1 MSALQRFLLFW
12 SRRLLLL
19 NVVLLGMVCVLYG
32 ELVLRGHG
40 RLYEER
46 VVEFRLLGDLD
57 FFRTEPGLENL
68 LLPTLGA
75 AFRWGWMTIGFE
87 YTEATFVVFA
97 AVPYA
102 LFIYGLTRYV
112 ARRAHGGRLLAMG
125 TALALYTSGMIPYM
139 TSWGGYVDGLSYLLL
154 LPVLIWPRSL
164 LVYAV
169 TFILQCTNH
178 YLGAVAQLLLA
189 FVWHSLT
196 ALGKEDTAE
205 DGVRYWCATF
215 LPRAALSA
223 VVLAAFI
230 LFWQLNYPEAAGA
243 RQAIVSQKWEDPE
256 GVLNE
261 VVSRFPWTLLST
273 LKLGLL
279 PVVALMAATL
289 PAQRARAA
297 VLAVP
302 FLAAAVLTFAFLD
315 ITRVATMVVMP
326 ALLVTILVAGRDDLA
341 PPRVRRSLRRIV
353 IATALLN
360 LLIPNYYVNDGAIV
374 VPESKT
380 IRFMIS
386 TAVDLFD

>member
-12 SRRLLLL
+12 SRRPLLL

-32 ELVLRGHG
+32 ELTLRGHG

-57 FFRTEPGLENL
+57 FFRTEPGVENI
-68 LLPTLGA
+68 LLPSLGA
-75 AFRWGWMTIGFE
+75 AFRWLWMTIGFE

-97 AVPYA
+97 AVPYV
-102 LFIYGLTRYV
+102 LFIYALTRYL

-125 TALALYTSGMIPYM
+125 AAIALYTSGMIPYM

-196 ALGKEDTAE
+196 ALGKDDTPE
-205 DGVRYWCATF
+205 DGFSYWCATF

-243 RQAIVSQKWEDPE
+243 RQAIVAQKWEDPE

-261 VVSRFPWTLLST
+261 VLSRFPWTLLST
-273 LKLGLL
+273 LKLGLV
-279 PVVALMAATL
+279 PVLALMAAAL
-289 PAQRARAA
+289 PAQRARMA

-302 FLAAAVLTFAFLD
+302 FLAAVALTFAFLD

-326 ALLVTILVAGRDDLA
+326 AFLVTILVAGRDDSA

-374 VPESKT
+374 VPESKA